1 MVTAIIVILLS
12 PVFMLT
18 YFCSMAY
25 ESHAK
30 RNQQEYE
37 EARRRAAESKRREEK
52 EFEEW
57 GCVETRK

>member
-1 MVTAIIVILLS
+1 MVTAILVILLS
-12 PVFMLT
+12 PIFLLMYL
-18 YFCSMAY
+18 CLMAY
-25 ESHAK
+25 ESHTK

-57 GCVETRK
+57 GYIETK

>member
-1 MVTAIIVILLS
+1 MVTAILVILLS
-12 PVFMLT
+12 PIFMIG
-18 YFCSMAY
+18 YFCAMAY
-25 ESHAK
+25 ESHTK

-57 GCVETRK
+57 GYVETRK